1 MVEKMDVY
9 DLFFSICLGL
19 FIGGIIMSIIS
30 MILAEISTHDSSA
43 SGQLDHMDH
52 VDHFDHVDHVD
63 HFDHVDHVDHLDHI
77 EHINLVDQIDHLDHM
92 DHIDKYDH
100 ADSSKDF
107 NHLDDTTP
115 APFMLL
121 FSTSL
126 LIFGISGIAFY
137 YIIGELFRFSL
148 FVITPIITY
157 TITKLISV
165 GWKKMA
171 KSRYY
176 EISSTTYQI
185 GKEGEV
191 ILNVDKRGG
200 VIKIPSQTPLKF
212 EKLHVKPY
220 RESDIFERGTKVYIC
235 DVQGDYLLVDT
246 NKNSIRRRK

>member
-1 MVEKMDVY
+1 MDIY
-9 DLFFSICLGL
+9 DIFFSICLGL

-30 MILAEISTHDSSA
+30 MMLAEISTHDSSV
-43 SGQLDHMDH
+43 SNQL
-52 VDHFDHVDHVD
+52 DHVDHVD

-77 EHINLVDQIDHLDHM
+77 DHVDHFDHVDHVDHLDYIDHVDHLDHV
-92 DHIDKYDH
+92 DHVDH
-100 ADSSKDF
+100 SSKEF
-107 NHLDDTTP
+107 NHFDDTTP

-126 LIFGISGIAFY
+126 LIFGIFGIVLY
-137 YIIGELFRFSL
+137 YLIGEGFRILL

-176 EISSTTYQI
+176 VISSTISQI

-200 VIKIPSQTPLKF
+200 VIKIKSQTPLKF

-235 DVQGDYLLVDT
+235 DVKGDYLLVDT
-246 NKNSIRRRK
+246 NKNSIRKRR